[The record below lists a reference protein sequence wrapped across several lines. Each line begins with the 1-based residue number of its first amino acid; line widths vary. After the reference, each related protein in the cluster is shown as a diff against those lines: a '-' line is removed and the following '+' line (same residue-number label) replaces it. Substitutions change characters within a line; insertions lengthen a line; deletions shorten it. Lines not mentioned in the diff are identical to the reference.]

1 MYNKHMRNRLPNLNK
16 EEKEF
21 WEKNKDFA
29 VVYDKHQLA
38 KLQDIPYDN
47 VTTKGTML
55 WLYEHCGIQ
64 PHEFLAKRTDSYSY
78 NPTIEIRFNGA
89 DILAIY
95 RLAI

>member
-1 MYNKHMRNRLPNLNK
+1 MYNKYMRNRLPNLNK

-21 WEKNKDFA
+21 WDKNKDFA
-29 VVYDKHQLA
+29 VVYNKTQLA
-38 KLQDIPYDN
+38 KLQDISYDK
-47 VTTKGTML
+47 VTTKGTMS

-64 PHEFLAKRTDSYSY
+64 PHEFLAKRVDSYSY
-78 NPTIEIRFNGA
+78 DPTIEIRFNGA